1 MKHFKRNFLM
11 TAVLAFVLSGFVF
24 GGNFVAAASKHTYE
38 FKYYTSGS
46 RKVQSSKSNST
57 IEINCSGDSNGIFYF
72 LYRVDGGDVENFSY
86 PGSNS
91 GCSGQLEDYKK
102 GLKDAGFKVETL
114 KIKYDNNGHVI
125 TNSARYSS
133 SHTYEFSGYY
143 MDGTRVVTSNKSD
156 STINITCSGD
166 SGVIYFLYS
175 VDGGDVQNFSY
186 PSSSAKGCTEQL
198 NKFKSGL
205 ANAGFIVST
214 TLKVKYDSNGHVITD
229 ADSYKPSVITDADPY
244 KPSVPSTSDK
254 DYSTS
259 NPNGATILNDCW
271 SKAQSDNDGSGI
283 KCILNTVVDIMTVGV
298 GILGVLGII
307 IVGIQYLTAADNEAQ
322 TTKAKRRLFEI
333 VIGLVAYVLI
343 YAILKWLLPNF

>member
-24 GGNFVAAASKHTYE
+24 GGNFAAAASKHTYE
-38 FKYYTSGS
+38 FKYYTNGS
-46 RKVQSSKSNST
+46 RKVQSSKSDST

-86 PGSNS
+86 PGSN
-91 GCSGQLEDYKK
+91 GECSGQLEDYKK
-102 GLKDAGFKVETL
+102 GLKDAGFKVDTL
-114 KIKYDNNGHVI
+114 KIKYDSNGHVI
-125 TNSARYSS
+125 TNSAWYSS
-133 SHTYEFSGYY
+133 SHTYTFSGYY
-143 MDGTRVVTSNKSD
+143 DTNSTRVVTSNKSD

-166 SGVIYFLYS
+166 SHGIIYFLYS

-205 ANAGFIVST
+205 TNAGFKVST
-214 TLKVKYDSNGHVITD
+214 TLKVKYDSNGYVITD
-229 ADSYKPSVITDADPY
+229 ADSYKPSV
-244 KPSVPSTSDK
+244 PST
-254 DYSTS
+254 YSTS
-259 NPNGATILNDCW
+259 NPIGGATILNDCW
-271 SKAQSDNDGSGI
+271 SKAQNDNDGSGI